1 MSLSSSAQSN
11 SSLPCLIDSHCHLN
25 RADFQDEVPQLL
37 AAAAAEGVTRVV
49 NIGVEYESSCAA
61 CRLAAEHEG
70 VFAAVGVHPHEAEG
84 LDKATLNR
92 IAELAQL
99 PKVVAYG
106 EIGLDYGLMLAPRE
120 AQLKAFSRQ
129 LALARELNLPVVIH
143 DREAHEETARC
154 IKAAGHLPQGGVLH
168 CFSGD
173 LAFARDMIDQGFMIS
188 FSGVLTFK
196 NAEAL
201 REVARALDLVH
212 LMVETDSP
220 YLTPVP
226 FRGKRNEPARVVYT
240 ARILAEVKG
249 LPLEEVARQTT
260 ANACRLFHLPEL
272 SVSGS

>member
-1 MSLSSSAQSN
+1 MSLASSTQSN
-11 SSLPCLIDSHCHLN
+11 SSLPCLLDSHCHLN
-25 RADFQDEVPQLL
+25 MADFQGEVPQLL
-37 AAAAAEGVTRVV
+37 AAAAAEGVSRVV
-49 NIGVEYESSCAA
+49 TIGVEYESSCAA

-70 VFAAVGVHPHEAEG
+70 IFAAVGVHPHEAEG
-84 LDKATLNR
+84 LDKATLDR

-154 IKAAGHLPQGGVLH
+154 IKEAGHLPQGGVLH

-173 LAFARDMIDQGFMIS
+173 LAFAREMIDQGFMIS

-196 NAEAL
+196 NAEPL